1 MTKVAIATTDG
12 INIDEHFGRAKE
24 FLIYEVDEQGTY
36 KLLEHRGNNP
46 QCASEQEDHT
56 TDTTSV
62 LFADINVVL
71 ASKIGPG
78 QTRIL
83 QEQGVVAFSLTGSI
97 DKALKAYAKR
107 RKLLEIIPSS
117 LGGGCQP
124 FRGQGSSGC
133 SQRCRDNSES

>member
-36 KLLEHRGNNP
+36 KLLEHRENNP
-46 QCASEQEDHT
+46 QCSSEHKDHT

-62 LFADINVVL
+62 LFADVNVVL
-71 ASKIGPG
+71 ASRIGPG
-78 QTRIL
+78 PTRAL
-83 QEQGVVAFSLTGSI
+83 QGQGVVAFSLTGSI

-107 RKLLEIIPSS
+107 RKLLEINTPSPT
-117 LGGGCQP
+117 GGCQP
-124 FRGQGSSGC
+124 SRAQGSCGC
-133 SQRCRDNSES
+133 PQGCLDN